1 MGISSE
7 SFFFQVINEFLIKRI
22 EIVLQDQDPIPTYG
36 LKLLHCYLD
45 RNKETASALAKQGMV
60 AKIIDLFETHQ
71 EDTQSSGL
79 LAIVN
84 VIACMTSAVN
94 TDIAVVYKQGLVEY
108 LMSAFIAVS
117 SVLDED
123 TGGDRASLLF
133 LPLLDT
139 LRHLLKCLEA
149 GVKRVVRLKG
159 EEKSKDEISKEVAY
173 VENLLT
179 SSKILSE
186 LNGVLITLLCFD
198 DEDVQD
204 WSCQCLYLSAELFG
218 GEYEE
223 SFSEDNLECMSDAIQ
238 ICDDKRKRILLRIVK
253 RFATSS
259 RFLLRVLQ
267 ENGEELIQYLE
278 ELSSGNGSNPDKK
291 AIQGIATEILA
302 LVNSN

>member
-1 MGISSE
+1 
-7 SFFFQVINEFLIKRI
+7 
-22 EIVLQDQDPIPTYG
+22 
-36 LKLLHCYLD
+36 
-45 RNKETASALAKQGMV
+45 MV

-71 EDTQSSGL
+71 EDTQSSAL

-84 VIACMTSAVN
+84 VIASMTSAIN
-94 TDIAVVYKQGLVEY
+94 TDIASVYKQGLVEY

-159 EEKSKDEISKEVAY
+159 EKSKDEISREVAY
-173 VENLLT
+173 VEDLLT
-179 SSKILSE
+179 NSKILSG

-198 DEDVQD
+198 DEDVQE

-238 ICDDKRKRILLRIVK
+238 MCDDKRKKLLLRIVK

-259 RFLLRVLQ
+259 RFLLRVLK
-267 ENGEELIQYLE
+267 ENGEELIHYLE
-278 ELSSGNGSNPDKK
+278 ELSSGIGSNPDQKSIQ
-291 AIQGIATEILA
+291 AIAAEILA